1 MAERSQL
8 ASSAHS
14 GQRPR
19 TALSTDIAEIVRR
32 IRASWGL
39 SKAEMAQRLRCSQA
53 EFARLEAGKSDP
65 TTETLRRLFRMTGT
79 ESLLFILGRASADK
93 DSELQARIDAHF
105 GPSGT
110 PFIGEI
116 ALILQQIRALEGIG
130 HAELARMLGISRSL
144 VRSYEAGV
152 EPNSIAP
159 LRSIM
164 RLARETGERFLPAGH
179 GRKTLT
185 HPVSVRRPHSGQN
198 SVKKGRSRN
207 VQ

>member
-1 MAERSQL
+1 
-8 ASSAHS
+8 
-14 GQRPR
+14 
-19 TALSTDIAEIVRR
+19 
-32 IRASWGL
+32 
-39 SKAEMAQRLRCSQA
+39 MAQRLGCSRA
-53 EFARLEAGKSDP
+53 AFTRLDAGESVP
-65 TTETLRRLFRMTGT
+65 SVETLHRLFRMTGT

-159 LRSIM
+159 LRIIM
-164 RLARETGERFLPAGH
+164 RLARETGERFLSSVAPEH
-179 GRKTLT
+179 GRKAT
-185 HPVSVRRPHSGQN
+185 HPISVRRPQTGQK
-198 SVKKGRSRN
+198 SIKKGRSRN
-207 VQ
+207 VH

>member
-1 MAERSQL
+1 
-8 ASSAHS
+8 
-14 GQRPR
+14 
-19 TALSTDIAEIVRR
+19 
-32 IRASWGL
+32 
-39 SKAEMAQRLRCSQA
+39 MAQRLGCSRA
-53 EFARLEAGKSDP
+53 AFTRLDAGESVP
-65 TTETLRRLFRMTGT
+65 SVETLHRILNMAGS

>member
-110 PFIGEI
+110 PFIGEFWARVI
-116 ALILQQIRALEGIG
+116 FKETIQAVG
-130 HAELARMLGISRSL
+130 LA
-144 VRSYEAGV
+144 
-152 EPNSIAP
+152 
-159 LRSIM
+159 
-164 RLARETGERFLPAGH
+164 ARHWQRG
-179 GRKTLT
+179 
-185 HPVSVRRPHSGQN
+185 
-198 SVKKGRSRN
+198 
-207 VQ
+207 